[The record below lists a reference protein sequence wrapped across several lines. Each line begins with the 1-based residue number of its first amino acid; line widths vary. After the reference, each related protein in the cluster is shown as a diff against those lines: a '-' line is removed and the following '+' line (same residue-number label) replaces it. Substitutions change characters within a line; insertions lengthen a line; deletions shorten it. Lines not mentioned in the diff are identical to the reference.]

1 MFKEKLVGQCLE
13 IVIESFYS
21 CMLCREVVQ
30 KPTPESSWFERKKR
44 HRKKEMVLEMRL
56 GNYNSIVLE
65 NKEQTGSQHGS
76 KLNSAEKE
84 IFKVL

>member
-1 MFKEKLVGQCLE
+1 
-13 IVIESFYS
+13 
-21 CMLCREVVQ
+21 
-30 KPTPESSWFERKKR
+30 
-44 HRKKEMVLEMRL
+44 MRL

-65 NKEQTGSQHGS
+65 SQEQTGSQHGS